1 MIRCC
6 NGCDKRFLGCHGHCE
21 KHKDE
26 KAKDDALKAVERKEQ
41 DGIRMVM
48 EMRSKAVERANKQ
61 KINRGKPWR

>member
-6 NGCDKRFLGCHGHCE
+6 KGCGKRFLACHGHC
-21 KHKDE
+21 KKYKDE
-26 KAKDDALKAVERKEQ
+26 KAKEDALKAVERKEQ